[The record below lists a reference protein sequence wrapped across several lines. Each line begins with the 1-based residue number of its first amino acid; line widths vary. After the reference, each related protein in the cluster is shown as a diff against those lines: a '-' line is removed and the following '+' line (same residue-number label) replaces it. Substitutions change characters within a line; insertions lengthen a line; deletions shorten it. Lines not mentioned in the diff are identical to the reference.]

1 MVEHLVLVFMSFVIS
16 VVPVIN
22 FLQLQQIIK
31 ILDKGTDKNKVQK

>member
-31 ILDKGTDKNKVQK
+31 MLDKGTDKNKV

>member
-1 MVEHLVLVFMSFVIS
+1 MVEDLVLVFMSFVIS

-31 ILDKGTDKNKVQK
+31 ILDKGTDKNKV

>member
-31 ILDKGTDKNKVQK
+31 ILDQGTDKNKV

>member
-31 ILDKGTDKNKVQK
+31 ILDKGTDKNKV

>member
-31 ILDKGTDKNKVQK
+31 MFDKGTDKNKV

>member
-22 FLQLQQIIK
+22 FLQLQQIMK
-31 ILDKGTDKNKVQK
+31 ILDKGTDKNKV